1 MFKHVQEFAS
11 SFLALKSRC
20 PSLPVAPNSA
30 TLSDGADPKCKGLT
44 CFSKTQNE
52 RKVPVNFTAY
62 DGRTPSLKQKVKH
75 CKNTFFHERAGKGKV
90 FKHLQKFASSFL
102 TPGTLSSATLTDTW
116 GRPQV
121 QESNMLFQDLKR
133 KKSRGQLHRI

>member
-1 MFKHVQEFAS
+1 MFKKLPHFEVQVPQAYP
-11 SFLALKSRC
+11 APQVRP
-20 PSLPVAPNSA
+20 PSVIS
-30 TLSDGADPKCKGLT
+30 GADPKCKGLT